1 MKRFG
6 ALFLMLC
13 FSLCISFTATSQDEE
28 ATKGYK
34 FTDKVEVKYTP
45 VKNQHRSGTC
55 WSYSG
60 LALIESDM
68 LKEGKPEINLSPMYI
83 VRNAYSDKATK
94 YVRFHGNLNF
104 AAGGSF
110 YDVIET
116 IKRYGIV
123 PEETYPGLNY
133 GEDMNVHGELDEVTK
148 AYVDAV
154 IKNKNRKLSTAWKAG
169 FDGIL
174 DAYFGAKPETFSYN
188 GKEYTPESFVKSLGV
203 NLNDYIYISS
213 FTHHPFYEKFI
224 IEVPDNWAFGEVY
237 NLPLDIF
244 MSIFDHALEN
254 EYAIAWASDV
264 SEKGF
269 SYQNG
274 LAIVPEANIDEMND
288 SEKLKWTSLSTKEKE
303 NQLYSFDKPGKEKTI
318 TQEMRQEAFDNY
330 STTDDHGMLI
340 VGIAYDQD
348 GNKYYKVK
356 NSWGTNDKYNG
367 FFYASEAFV
376 RYKTMSIMI
385 NKNALPKQIAK
396 KLNLK

>member
-1 MKRFG
+1 
-6 ALFLMLC
+6 
-13 FSLCISFTATSQDEE
+13 
-28 ATKGYK
+28 
-34 FTDKVEVKYTP
+34 
-45 VKNQHRSGTC
+45 
-55 WSYSG
+55 
-60 LALIESDM
+60 
-68 LKEGKPEINLSPMYI
+68 
-83 VRNAYSDKATK
+83 
-94 YVRFHGNLNF
+94 
-104 AAGGSF
+104 
-110 YDVIET
+110 
-116 IKRYGIV
+116 
-123 PEETYPGLNY
+123 
-133 GEDMNVHGELDEVTK
+133 MNVHGELDEVTK

-174 DAYFGAKPETFSYN
+174 DAYFGEIPETFSYN
-188 GKEYTPESFVKSLGV
+188 GKEYTPESFAKSLGV

-213 FTHHPFYEKFI
+213 FTHHPFYEKFV

-237 NLPLDIF
+237 NLPLDIY

-288 SEKLKWTSLSTKEKE
+288 SEKLKWTTLSDKEKE

-330 STTDDHGMLI
+330 TTTDDHGMLI
-340 VGIAYDQD
+340 VGIAYDQN

-396 KLNLK
+396 KLNL

>member
-1 MKRFG
+1 MKRIS

-13 FSLCISFTATSQDEE
+13 FSLCFSLTATSQDEE

-68 LKEGKPEINLSPMYI
+68 LKEGKAEVNLSPMFI
-83 VRNAYSDKATK
+83 ARNAYSDKATK
-94 YVRFHGNLNF
+94 YVRFHGSLNF

-123 PEETYPGLNY
+123 PDETYPGLNY

-174 DAYFGAKPETFSYN
+174 DAYFGEIPETFSYN
-188 GKEYTPESFVKSLGV
+188 GKEYTPESFTKSLGV

-213 FTHHPFYEKFI
+213 FTHHPFYEKFV

-288 SEKLKWTSLSTKEKE
+288 SEKLKWTTLSAKEKE

-318 TQEMRQEAFDNY
+318 TQEMRQEAFENY
-330 STTDDHGMLI
+330 TTTDDHGMLI
-340 VGIAYDQD
+340 VGIAYDQN

-396 KLNLK
+396 KLNL

>member
-288 SEKLKWTSLSTKEKE
+288 SEKLKWTTLSAKEKE